1 MSLTEID
8 PKYIDMKTRINDQIN
23 YTTRLGGELNSSGY
37 DIDPGDIRDAMAIA
51 GLELK
56 PISDHNVASYAYFVE
71 DCNMAMDT
79 LIDQLDI
86 EVP

>member
-1 MSLTEID
+1 MSTALD
-8 PKYIDMKTRINDQIN
+8 KKYVEMKQRIEDQIE
-23 YTTRLGGELNSSGY
+23 YTTRLGGELNTAGY
-37 DIDPGDIRDAMAIA
+37 DIDPGDIRDALAIA
-51 GLELK
+51 GYEIK
-56 PISDHNVASYAYFVE
+56 PIVDHNVASYAYFVE